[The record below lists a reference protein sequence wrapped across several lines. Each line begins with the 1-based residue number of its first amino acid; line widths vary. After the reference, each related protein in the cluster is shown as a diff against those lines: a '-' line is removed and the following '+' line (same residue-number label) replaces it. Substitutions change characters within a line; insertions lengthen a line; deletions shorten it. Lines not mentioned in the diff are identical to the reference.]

1 MYDGI
6 NYIVASQWIMSSSKY
21 IFILMCVCVYVRRE
35 RDGGIK
41 WK

>member
-21 IFILMCVCVYVRRE
+21 IFILMCVCVCMYVE
-35 RDGGIK
+35 KGMEV
-41 WK
+41 